1 MGMGS
6 KYVQQELD
14 TAFKAAYLQHT
25 ATMEKPVAKATKTN
39 KVISFKGGR
48 QSSALCHLEDITRHL
63 DSVETLR
70 PDMADRVQQVHV
82 IIARMG
88 LQIASEE
95 TGLSR
100 EELRSLPEG

>member
-1 MGMGS
+1 
-6 KYVQQELD
+6 
-14 TAFKAAYLQHT
+14 
-25 ATMEKPVAKATKTN
+25 VAKSTKTD
-39 KVISFKGGR
+39 KVINFKGGR

-63 DSVETLR
+63 DRVGTLR
-70 PDMADRVQQVHV
+70 PDMADRIEQVHV

-100 EELRSLPEG
+100 EELRNLPEG